1 MSKLTH
7 FLQSLPNAGIMQ
19 LFILLIVIVVVVLF
33 IQFLQAKPPANLKL
47 DSLSNENENLVTNK
61 DIRLAGFELMS
72 AGKSLLLT
80 LIIVFG
86 AIPINILI
94 AFAIKI
100 YNTSYA
106 DPYTVTTPIPMM
118 EILIIVYVIIS
129 IVALVKL
136 IHGYQHIKKAGEHLF
151 KK

>member
-94 AFAIKI
+94 AFIIKI